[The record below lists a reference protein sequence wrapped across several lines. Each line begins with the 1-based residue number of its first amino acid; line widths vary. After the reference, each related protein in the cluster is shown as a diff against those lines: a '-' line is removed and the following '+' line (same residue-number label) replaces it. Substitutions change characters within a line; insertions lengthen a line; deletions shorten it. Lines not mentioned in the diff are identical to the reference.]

1 MKLYHLMILA
11 TAAVCLGACN
21 SSPKKEVADIYTD
34 TLTYQFKSIN
44 SKADDCAG
52 KPDSAC
58 TTVKFKYPAFD
69 KQPLLNDAVV
79 TGLATLMD
87 RQKGI
92 AGLQRLTWQFLQDYK
107 DFKKED
113 PKSVMFFT
121 LDCKVNV
128 VRQDSSLVGLE
139 YNGYQFSGGAHG
151 ATFIKYLNWDVTG
164 KKKILLSDLLKPGSE
179 IELNKVAEKIFRKQ
193 ENLTET
199 ASLKDNYFFK
209 DDKFALNQNYLIT
222 PLGLTFI
229 YNQYEI
235 KPYAAGQTT
244 LNIPY
249 SQIKTLLQPN
259 TVVARYTNNAGI

>member
-1 MKLYHLMILA
+1 MKFNRLILL
-11 TAAVCLGACN
+11 AAVAASMAACN
-21 SSPKKEVADIYTD
+21 SAPKKEIADIYTD
-34 TLTYQFKSIN
+34 TLTYQFKAIN

-52 KPDSAC
+52 KPDSTC

-69 KQPLLNDAVV
+69 KQPLLNDTVV

-107 DFKKED
+107 DFKKQD
-113 PKSVMFFT
+113 PRSVMFFT

-128 VRQDSSLVGLE
+128 VRQDSSLVNLE
-139 YNGYQFSGGAHG
+139 YKGYQYTGGAHG
-151 ATFIKYLNWDVTG
+151 SSYIKYLNWDVSAG
-164 KKKILLSDLLKPGSE
+164 KKILLSDILKPGYGP
-179 IELNKVAEKIFRKQ
+179 ELNRVAEKIFRKQ
-193 ENLTET
+193 ENLTEI

-209 DDKFALNQNYLIT
+209 GDKFSLNENYLLT
-222 PLGLTFI
+222 PLGLKFI

-244 LNIPY
+244 LVVPY
-249 SQIKTLLQPN
+249 SEIKTLLQPG
-259 TVVARYTNNAGI
+259 TVVARYN